1 MVDSG
6 RLSIYTQ
13 DMQVLV
19 SGFTISHTAEGY
31 LKICRSCSHL
41 IIERWKPARQTDEE
55 ELGDLVNRR
64 YPPYFDSFC

>member
-41 IIERWKPARQTDEE
+41 IIEKQKSQQA
-55 ELGDLVNRR
+55 DLLA
-64 YPPYFDSFC
+64 